1 MTYKTY
7 KEIEGTWVCQFN
19 KPENKAKLKMYK
31 NDKDRSLKKL
41 IEYYRWVISVL
52 INTPAWGVSGV
63 NKIVNEL
70 TDAAVLTTSSD
81 TGDQTIQNAQRK
93 VNATSDYG
101 NISITFNENAPS
113 YVVPD
118 PEDLENAD
126 PYPFRAV
133 LLPYFALVVGIPLCY
148 HENAEAF
155 EKIIRRLEV
164 ILCLQT

>member
-1 MTYKTY
+1 MVYKTY

-70 TDAAVLTTSSD
+70 TDAVRATAAKAKTGKTSAY
-81 TGDQTIQNAQRK
+81 AQAGK
-93 VNATSDYG
+93 LLNDVNYWKDLVCYSNKHERTCWLKPV
-101 NISITFNENAPS
+101 ISE
-113 YVVPD
+113 
-118 PEDLENAD
+118 EELQQLE
-126 PYPFRAV
+126 
-133 LLPYFALVVGIPLCY
+133 LLV
-148 HENAEAF
+148 
-155 EKIIRRLEV
+155 
-164 ILCLQT
+164 